1 MGGQIGK
8 NNALYLAAANDSLA
22 HVVER
27 LIEGGAEIDAG
38 RAVTGATP
46 LLNAAFH
53 GNADVVERLIA
64 AGADVDK
71 PCKMDD
77 RDTATPLFLAWR
89 CRLTLG

>member
-1 MGGQIGK
+1 VQVDPIKPKLKAPGTKRLKVEPDKTAFTFRFQIQ
-8 NNALYLAAANDSLA
+8 LAQL
-22 HVVER
+22 H
-27 LIEGGAEIDAG
+27 
-38 RAVTGATP
+38 
-46 LLNAAFH
+46 H
-53 GNADVVERLIA
+53 GNADVVGRLIA